1 MIADENRLR
10 GTVKIRRTA
19 RDKGWQTTIKLSVH
33 DNGIVGV
40 NDLPLN
46 PNMSQ
51 GMDVA
56 DERMPEALGV
66 IVDEF
71 KRQVEMQADRTI

>member
-1 MIADENRLR
+1 MLANEDRLR
-10 GTVKIRRTA
+10 DSVKIIRTA
-19 RDKGWQTTIKLSVH
+19 RDKGWQITVKLSIH

-46 PNMSQ
+46 PNPSQ

-56 DERMPEALGV
+56 DERMPSALAV

-71 KRQVEMQADRTI
+71 KRQVAAQS